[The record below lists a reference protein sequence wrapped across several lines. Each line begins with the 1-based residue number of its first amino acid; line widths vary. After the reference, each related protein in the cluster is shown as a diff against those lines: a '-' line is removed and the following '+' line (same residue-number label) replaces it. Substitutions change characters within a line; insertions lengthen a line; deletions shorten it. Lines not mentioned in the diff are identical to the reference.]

1 MVIYSLYS
9 YEFKQLQLSLKIGE
23 DYAFINRYQS
33 YKLQLSGI
41 CSHLLFDQI
50 DSDICIQTFTA
61 YDDMMKY
68 PLTEQFKSCIQP
80 FSNLLLFWR
89 ERIYRKDIMEKI
101 IEIEESILGKMAKDA
116 IEIFRRP
123 EARNHYSFC
132 F

>member
-1 MVIYSLYS
+1 
-9 YEFKQLQLSLKIGE
+9 
-23 DYAFINRYQS
+23 
-33 YKLQLSGI
+33 
-41 CSHLLFDQI
+41 
-50 DSDICIQTFTA
+50 
-61 YDDMMKY
+61 MMKY
-68 PLTEQFKSCIQP
+68 TLTEQFNKSS

-116 IEIFRRP
+116 IEIVRRP